1 VSPRLS
7 FGLGGALLLACSPA
21 DHGPAPAD
29 RAPDL
34 RERRVSPPPRRQ
46 PPPRRAVRRVVPP
59 KRPTARP
66 VDRVSPARWSR
77 HRAAWAK
84 LVQRITPLARKGA
97 RLPTFKLRKY
107 FRRQG
112 AWPLPS
118 LDTSKLT
125 ASERTLLS
133 PKGPASQKDVAG
145 PAGRQV
151 WVEMEV
157 EADDT
162 AGRGLV
168 NGICAQTA
176 VCGLGC
182 TIGPKSSLK
191 DRDAA
196 IRRLARLRRDHDL
209 VLRVRSQPGAIA
221 ISLAVPPKA
230 RPTAALTR
238 AIRRATRGLTGAVRF
253 EATPVARLVPGLTVT
268 GDLAR
273 VTMGSQRRLAQA
285 LCRLAARLGDGL
297 METWHGD
304 HAANKRRAKAL
315 ATWLGLTFVDRPVH
329 SKRPKLEHRYIR
341 RHYRDR
347 VFNWRRRA
355 DGAYLIRPAMVVLHH
370 TGGLSLR
377 SALFTLTS
385 LRLGSR
391 AGLTRPTSL
400 SVGVPYLVART
411 GRVYRLF
418 SDDDR
423 FGRHTIGLNHSAIGV
438 ENVGTK
444 RSGFTAAQL
453 EANVRLVKYLAMR
466 YPLRYL
472 IGHREV
478 YQMARTPYYLEAVP
492 SYCSNKNDP
501 TWRALHRIR
510 KRSLPLGLVGP
521 PTTRPVL
528 KDCRGMRRYFKRQ
541 RAARRRAR

>member
-1 VSPRLS
+1 MNPRVSLLLS
-7 FGLGGALLLACSPA
+7 GTLLLACSPA
-21 DHGPAPAD
+21 GHGPAPAD

-34 RERRVSPPPRRQ
+34 RERRIPPQPRRQ
-46 PPPRRAVRRVVPP
+46 PPPRRIARRAAPRSRPP
-59 KRPTARP
+59 ARP
-66 VDRVSPARWSR
+66 VLGVSPTHWSR
-77 HRAAWAK
+77 QRAAWAK
-84 LVQRITPLARKGA
+84 LVQRITPLARKGT

-112 AWPLPS
+112 TWPLPS
-118 LDTSKLT
+118 LDASKLT
-125 ASERTLLS
+125 APERALLS
-133 PKGPASQKDVAG
+133 PKGPASQKDVGG

-151 WVEMEV
+151 WVEV
-157 EADDT
+157 DDE

-168 NGICAQTA
+168 NRICAQAA

-182 TIGPKSSLK
+182 TVGPKSSLMN
-191 DRDAA
+191 RDAA
-196 IRRLARLRRDHDL
+196 VRRLARLRRDHDL
-209 VLRVRSQPGAIA
+209 VLGVRSQPGAIA
-221 ISLAVPPKA
+221 ISVAVPPKA
-230 RPTAALTR
+230 RSTAALAR
-238 AIRRATRGLTGAVRF
+238 AIRRATRGLTGAIRF
-253 EATPVARLVPGLTVT
+253 EVTPVARLVPGLTVT
-268 GDLAR
+268 GDPAR
-273 VTMGSQRRLAQA
+273 VAVGSQRRLAQA

-297 METWHGD
+297 LETWHGNR
-304 HAANKRRAKAL
+304 AASRRRAKAL
-315 ATWLGLTFVDRPVH
+315 AAWLGLTFVDKPVH
-329 SKRPKLEHRYIR
+329 AKRPKLEHRYIR

-347 VFNWRRRA
+347 VFNWQRRA

-377 SALFTLTS
+377 SALYTLTS

-400 SVGVPYLVART
+400 SVGVPYLVARS

-418 SDDDR
+418 TDDDR

-444 RSGFTAAQL
+444 RSGFTAAQI
-453 EANVRLVKYLAMR
+453 ESNVRLVQYLAMR

-492 SYCSNKNDP
+492 KYCSNKNDP
-501 TWRALHRIR
+501 TWRALRLIR
-510 KRSLPLGLVGP
+510 KRAQPLGLVGP

-528 KDCRGMRRYFKRQ
+528 KGCRDMRRYFKRR